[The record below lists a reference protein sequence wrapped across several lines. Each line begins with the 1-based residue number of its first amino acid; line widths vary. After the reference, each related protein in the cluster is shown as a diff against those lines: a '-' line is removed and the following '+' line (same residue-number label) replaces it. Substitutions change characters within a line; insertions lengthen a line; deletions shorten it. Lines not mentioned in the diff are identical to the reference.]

1 MSEQEK
7 GQEPKE
13 PQVDGQESAPAEAPE
28 VSTNEEAVNGNVD
41 EAAPEDG
48 TSRQSDTA

>member
-28 VSTNEEAVNGNVD
+28 VSTNEDLATKRHSLK
-41 EAAPEDG
+41 PP
-48 TSRQSDTA
+48 SLLP